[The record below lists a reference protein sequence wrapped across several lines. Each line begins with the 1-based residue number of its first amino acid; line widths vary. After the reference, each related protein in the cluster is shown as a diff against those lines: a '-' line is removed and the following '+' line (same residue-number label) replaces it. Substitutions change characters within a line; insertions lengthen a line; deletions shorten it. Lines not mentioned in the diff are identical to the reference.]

1 MDAPRADSVVADGAG
16 TATAEWRA
24 RARDASA
31 RAAAATA
38 RAWERVPVA
47 EPWRVLLPLLAVHW
61 VALGLFALSVRN
73 NGWLFYQGGDQIW
86 YYTTGWL
93 LGDGWIP
100 FPRVSQGWSLLLAPI
115 SLVAGPGYVSALPAV
130 VLLQV
135 FVLAPAALWAVY
147 EIAGRLGGRLGGY
160 VAVLVWTFAPYL
172 TIPLFADRYHEKYVE
187 QFLPHVLG
195 LTAMADYPSVV
206 LMLVAAA
213 LSIRAVQARDPR
225 AAVVAGLA
233 AGFAGV
239 IKPSNYIFVAAP
251 LVGFAFSRRPRE
263 FLAFACALAPSLGAL
278 TLWKYQG
285 LGYVPAFSTSYQE
298 IRLASAGDTL
308 LRPYNRYVHIDWDHL
323 HINLLQLREVFWSMR
338 VLEWV
343 PLAGA
348 IAVARRSVPAA
359 LLLSVWFWSF
369 FVFKGSAEGASVEGG
384 SFWRLVMPGVPA
396 LLIMVAALPLLVPR
410 LGPDLANRFRLPT
423 VRPLSNKIVVV
434 AALVLG
440 VAPLA
445 AAAVV
450 RPLEGEGKVVEV
462 NGIAVPVDGDIAL
475 DTGVQPGA
483 VQLRWR
489 ELGIGNAEVF
499 YRLLR
504 SRGATDNECIV
515 HPGGVKRCLVTGEA
529 VRTTRGK
536 TALDRPGRGTWTY
549 RVGVG
554 ANHLD
559 DPRAGDVFLVS
570 RPVTVTLP

>member
-1 MDAPRADSVVADGAG
+1 MDAPRADSVVADGTG
-16 TATAEWRA
+16 TATPDWLA
-24 RARDASA
+24 RARDLSG

-38 RAWERVPVA
+38 RAWERIPVA

-61 VALGLFALSVRN
+61 VALGLFTLSVRN

-115 SLVAGPGYVSALPAV
+115 ALVTGPGFVSALPAV

-135 FVLAPAALWAVY
+135 VVLAPAALWAVY

-172 TIPLFADRYHEKYVE
+172 TIPLFAGRYHEKYVE

-195 LTAMADYPSVV
+195 LTAMADYPSLV

-239 IKPSNYIFVAAP
+239 VKPSNYIFVAAP
-251 LVGFAFSRRPRE
+251 LVGLLLSRRPRE

-308 LRPYNRYVHIDWDHL
+308 LRPYNRYVHIDWHHL

-338 VLEWV
+338 VLEWA

-384 SFWRLVMPGVPA
+384 SFWRLVMPGIPA
-396 LLIMVAALPLLVPR
+396 LLVMVAALPLLVPR
-410 LGPDLANRFRLPT
+410 FGPDLADRFRLPT
-423 VRPLSNKIVVV
+423 VRPLSNKIVAV

-440 VAPLA
+440 AVPLA
-445 AAAVV
+445 AAAAV
-450 RPLEGEGKVVEV
+450 RPIEGQGKAVEV
-462 NGIAVPVDGDIAL
+462 NGIAVPVDSGIAL
-475 DTGVQPGA
+475 EA
-483 VQLRWR
+483 AARRESVQLRWR
-489 ELGIGNAEVF
+489 RIGTGSTQVF
-499 YRLLR
+499 YRVLR
-504 SRGATDNECIV
+504 SRGGTDADCIV
-515 HPGGVKRCLVTGEA
+515 HAGGVKRCLVAGHA
-529 VRTTRGK
+529 VRTTRGY
-536 TALDRPGRGTWTY
+536 TAFDRPGRGKWTY
-549 RVGVG
+549 RIGVG